1 MQFLDIKCKDSKNV
15 QNFLEKLVI
24 KQEELSTV
32 GVVISKEDYRPT
44 IISCL
49 PRNFASFASSQLA
62 VAQLINSMKKVDPDV
77 LILLISEEYDC

>member
-32 GVVISKEDYRPT
+32 GVIISEKDYRST

-49 PRNFASFASSQLA
+49 SRDLANFA
-62 VAQLINSMKKVDPDV
+62 
-77 LILLISEEYDC
+77 LL